1 MKHLLHLRK
10 TMSLNQKVGSID
22 WSPIIRS
29 MELQENCHL
38 PAYPGD
44 LKDILLNHAGL
55 AQHPQGEKAYQLARE
70 IARLTTFSDP
80 EITYWF
86 SRITELM

>member
-1 MKHLLHLRK
+1 
-10 TMSLNQKVGSID
+10 MSPSDRVGGID
-22 WSPIIRS
+22 WNPIICK
-29 MELQENCHL
+29 MEPQGMSHL
-38 PAYPGD
+38 PEYPGN
-44 LKDILLNHAGL
+44 LKAVLLNHAGL
-55 AQHPQGEKAYQLARE
+55 AEHPKGEKAYQLARE

>member
-1 MKHLLHLRK
+1 MKD
-10 TMSLNQKVGSID
+10 V
-22 WSPIIRS
+22 
-29 MELQENCHL
+29 
-38 PAYPGD
+38 
-44 LKDILLNHAGL
+44 LLNHAGL
-55 AQHPQGEKAYQLARE
+55 AQHHKGEKAYQLAKE

>member
-1 MKHLLHLRK
+1 
-10 TMSLNQKVGSID
+10 MSLNHKVGSID
-22 WSPIIRS
+22 WSPIIGS
-29 MELQENCHL
+29 MELRGNCHVPTYL
-38 PAYPGD
+38 GD
-44 LKDILLNHAGL
+44 LKDVLLNHAGL
-55 AQHPQGEKAYQLARE
+55 AQHPKGEKAYQLARE